1 MTNELTAY
9 SHTSLTIQNT
19 LIPLVEVPLRR
30 GKNTATED
38 IYVVKDLHTALL
50 GRPAIEQLQL
60 VCRVD
65 SITMESVKQQ
75 YPKLCSGL
83 GLVRRPYS
91 IKLKPEAVPFSL
103 HAPRRVPLPLM
114 GKVKEEIDRMD

>member
-1 MTNELTAY
+1 MQGQKE
-9 SHTSLTIQNT
+9 SHQ
-19 LIPLVEVPLRR
+19 
-30 GKNTATED
+30 D
-38 IYVVKDLHTALL
+38 IYVVEDLHTALL

-65 SITMESVKQQ
+65 SITMEDVKQQ

-103 HAPRRVPLPLM
+103 HTPRRVPLPLM
-114 GKVKEEIDRMD
+114 GKVKEENGRNHQD

>member
-1 MTNELTAY
+1 
-9 SHTSLTIQNT
+9 
-19 LIPLVEVPLRR
+19 
-30 GKNTATED
+30 
-38 IYVVKDLHTALL
+38 
-50 GRPAIEQLQL
+50 
-60 VCRVD
+60 
-65 SITMESVKQQ
+65 MESVKQQ

-114 GKVKEEIDRMD
+114 GKVKEEIDRMEKMGVITKIEEPTAWCAGMVVVPKKAGTVSICVDFTRMNESVFQRKVYPAFG